1 MKGAPITVEKI
12 QEIIDKHFKDAKY
25 NENGI
30 ENGMSD
36 NLKEYFDNYKPQE
49 KVFDNEMLEVAN
61 DIECWIKNENGVFM
75 FLLFNYDWGFITCQ

>member
-49 KVFDNEMLEVAN
+49 KVFDNEMLEMADDIKRWVKN
-61 DIECWIKNENGVFM
+61 DSEK
-75 FLLFNYDWGFITCQ
+75 FI

>member
-36 NLKEYFDNYKPQE
+36 NLKEYFDNYKTQE
-49 KVFDNEMLEVAN
+49 KVFDNEMLEMADDIKRWAKN
-61 DIECWIKNENGVFM
+61 DSEK
-75 FLLFNYDWGFITCQ
+75 FI

>member
-36 NLKEYFDNYKPQE
+36 NLKEYFDNYSQQE

-61 DIECWIKNENGVFM
+61 DIECWIKNVK
-75 FLLFNYDWGFITCQ
+75 L

>member
-12 QEIIDKHFKDAKY
+12 QEIIDKHFKDAIF
-25 NENGI
+25 NEDGI

-36 NLKEYFDNYKPQE
+36 NLKEYFDNYSQQE

-61 DIECWIKNENGVFM
+61 DIECWIKNVK
-75 FLLFNYDWGFITCQ
+75 L

>member
-1 MKGAPITVEKI
+1 MAGAPITVEKI

-25 NENGI
+25 NEKGI

-49 KVFDNEMLEVAN
+49 KVFDNEMLEMADDIKRWAKN
-61 DIECWIKNENGVFM
+61 D
-75 FLLFNYDWGFITCQ
+75 GF

>member
-1 MKGAPITVEKI
+1 MAGAPITVEKI

-49 KVFDNEMLEVAN
+49 KVFDNEMLEMADDIKRWAKN
-61 DIECWIKNENGVFM
+61 DSEK
-75 FLLFNYDWGFITCQ
+75 FI

>member
-12 QEIIDKHFKDAKY
+12 QEIIDKHLKDAKY

-49 KVFDNEMLEVAN
+49 KVFDNEMLEMADDIKRCAKN
-61 DIECWIKNENGVFM
+61 DSEK
-75 FLLFNYDWGFITCQ
+75 FI